1 MEQTKIWYTS
11 RTLWVNFISLLA
23 VIANVLGV
31 VQLPIDADVQVMALA
46 IINAILRFNTSKAV
60 KFE

>member
-31 VQLPIDADVQVMALA
+31 IQLPIDANLQVMLLA
-46 IINAILRFNTSKAV
+46 IINAILRFNTTKGV
-60 KFE
+60 KLE